1 MRLEYY
7 ASCAQPFS
15 MVESPGF
22 KYFMS
27 VVAPHFHQ
35 ISRTTIQRDTLS
47 QYKKHKLIVHEEL
60 QCAPGRIS
68 FTTDNWRSEHTG
80 DEFMCITAHWIDR
93 QWKLQKRI
101 IKFGALSPS
110 LDGAS
115 LADEVL
121 LSLGDWKIS
130 EKVFCFT
137 VDNASYNDT
146 MISSLKRHLLRKN
159 SLMLRGDFFTS
170 GALAT

>member
-121 LSLGDWKIS
+121 LSLGD
-130 EKVFCFT
+130 
-137 VDNASYNDT
+137 
-146 MISSLKRHLLRKN
+146 
-159 SLMLRGDFFTS
+159 
-170 GALAT
+170 